1 MSSTNDNN
9 KEIVE
14 DIIYVD
20 DRLKRCDKKHS
31 GARTAR
37 YVPEYELY
45 VVDH

>member
-1 MSSTNDNN
+1 MSTNEE
-9 KEIVE
+9 KKVEVVE

-37 YVPEYELY
+37 YVPQFELY